1 MIIVILMLII
11 VFLLPVAVIFRLNYG
26 SPYQDYLL
34 NKHVPPYLEKTG
46 YADEDILEQHTGYP
60 NESSN
65 KDYFHTQY
73 IVKFKDEPDITYYYG
88 VRKKGKIVKQ
98 FCERYSPKYRN
109 ISGPTKHSEDDCVN
123 YYDNK

>member
-1 MIIVILMLII
+1 MSIGILLLII
-11 VFLLPVAVIFRLNYG
+11 LIPILIIFRLNYG
-26 SPYQDYLL
+26 SPYQNYLL
-34 NKHVPPYLEKTG
+34 NKHIPPYLEKKG
-46 YADEDILEQHTGYP
+46 YTDEDILEQKTGYP

-88 VRKKGKIVKQ
+88 VRKKGNDVKQ
-98 FCERYSPKYRN
+98 FCEKYSLKDLETKK
-109 ISGPTKHSEDDCVN
+109 PTKHSEDDCVN